1 MQRTDDEPKEDGER
15 ITEGLSTTFC
25 CSAKSECDSDVDAPI
40 VRRCETV
47 GRVYPHVHAKIV
59 SPDDPI
65 GKPLPVGHP
74 GELCV
79 SAPLRCKR

>member
-1 MQRTDDEPKEDGER
+1 MEALVGPGMGLRDQTVVYGM
-15 ITEGLSTTFC
+15 TETSPVTFGC
-25 CSAKSECDSDVDAPI
+25 DVDAPI

-59 SPDDPI
+59 SPDDPT
-65 GKPLPVGHP
+65 GQPLPVGQP

-79 SAPLRCKR
+79 SYSATRVADET